1 MVKISPTQLEFLRKI
16 RNQESIPRTI
26 SNPTAKALAAK
37 GVLKYQMM
45 VGWALTPMGA
55 VVIGQYRDQ
64 LDELDAN
71 L

>member
-1 MVKISPTQLEFLRKI
+1 MVKISPAQLELLRKI
-16 RNQESIPRTI
+16 RNQERIPRTI

-45 VGWALTPMGA
+45 IGWALTPLGA
-55 VVIGQYRDQ
+55 VVMGQYKDQ
-64 LDELDAN
+64 LDELDAA